1 MSTQLDPILSEFETQ
16 EAATQYDQWFRAKVA
31 KSLKAA
37 DDPKTPRYSSDE
49 VMRRVHATFK
59 PETV

>member
-1 MSTQLDPILSEFETQ
+1 MSTQLDPKN
-16 EAATQYDQWFRAKVA
+16 QYVQWFRAKVA

-37 DDPKTPRYSSDE
+37 DDPQTPRYSSDE

-59 PETV
+59 PEIA